1 MFLVFFYP
9 RGSLGVSNTTF
20 GLFIVNIQGLVFA
33 LSALVMFGTQ
43 KYLKKKINNENPYC
57 HSPLCNSYGR

>member
-9 RGSLGVSNTTF
+9 RGSLGVSNATF

-33 LSALVMFGTQ
+33 LFYIGHVWYPKST
-43 KYLKKKINNENPYC
+43 
-57 HSPLCNSYGR
+57 